1 MFRKVN
7 FGIDFESRI
16 GILGPNG
23 IGKSTMVKV
32 ETGKLLNV
40 VTTGRVDSLGRPG
53 DSQSQI
59 ALWSFYAAPC

>member
-1 MFRKVN
+1 MKGRYTPDRILFRKVN

-32 ETGKLLNV
+32 RFRFFLQ
-40 VTTGRVDSLGRPG
+40 R
-53 DSQSQI
+53 
-59 ALWSFYAAPC
+59 SFF